1 MTDKK
6 IGFIGVGLMGHG
18 MAKNLLAKGFPV
30 TLMGHRNRE
39 PVDDLVSKGAVEV
52 GTAMEVAAAAD
63 VVILCLPNSPTIEA
77 TVLGP
82 GGVLDGAS
90 DGMVLIDTSTAD
102 PTSTKK
108 IAEAAATHG
117 VRVLDAPLAR
127 TPVEAEAGILNTMVG
142 GDADLFEDMKPVM
155 EAYCENIFHV
165 GGLGAGHTIKLLNN
179 FLGMTIAS
187 TTAEVITNAR
197 AAGIDLEKFRE
208 LVSAGILNS
217 GMFQNI
223 MRYPIEGDPSGLQFA
238 LANARKDVGYYQ
250 DLTKSLGVTSPVGSG
265 VFQAFA
271 QAVAAG
277 FGDKHVPHLVD
288 AMARLN
294 GVGEQKS

>member
-1 MTDKK
+1 MTEQR

-30 TLMGHRNRE
+30 TILGHRNRE
-39 PVDDLVSKGAVEV
+39 PVDDLVARGAVE
-52 GTAMEVAAAAD
+52 TDSAKAVAAAAD

-77 TVLGP
+77 VVLGP
-82 GGVLDGAS
+82 NGVLEGAAS
-90 DGMVLIDTSTAD
+90 GAVLIDTSTAD
-102 PTSTKK
+102 PSSTKK
-108 IAEAAATHG
+108 IADAAQAAG
-117 VRVLDAPLAR
+117 VRMLDAPLAR

-142 GDADLFEDMKPVM
+142 GDADLFEAMKPVL

-165 GGLGAGHTIKLLNN
+165 GALGAGHTIKLLNN
-179 FLGMTIAS
+179 FLGMTIAA
-187 TTAEVITNAR
+187 TTSEVVTTAR
-197 AAGIDLEKFRE
+197 AAGVDLDTFRT

-223 MRYPIEGDPSGLQFA
+223 MRYAIEGDPSGLQFA

-250 DLTKSLGVTSPVGSG
+250 DLTRSVGVTSPVGSG
-265 VFQAFA
+265 VFQTYA

-277 FGDKHVPHLVD
+277 HGDSHVPHLVD
-288 AMARLN
+288 ALAGLN
-294 GVGEQKS
+294 GMTKD